1 MNQKEKYMAKNA
13 LAALSALVAEISAG
27 ASTATE
33 IERFLD
39 GDSDGG
45 VLLQAL
51 YGSVLDEP
59 IPERLLAVLRNCAD
73 DTETLPCAAAAS

>member
-1 MNQKEKYMAKNA
+1 MAKNA

-33 IERFLD
+33 IERFVD

-45 VLLQAL
+45 VLFHAL
-51 YGSVLDEP
+51 YGSVADEP
-59 IPERLLAVLRNCAD
+59 IPERLLAVLRDCSDESEA
-73 DTETLPCAAAAS
+73 LPCAAAAS

>member
-1 MNQKEKYMAKNA
+1 MAQKTA

-27 ASTATE
+27 ASTAVE

-45 VLLQAL
+45 VLFHAL
-51 YGSVLDEP
+51 YGSVADEP
-59 IPERLLAVLRNCAD
+59 IPERLLVVLRDCSDESDA
-73 DTETLPCAAAAS
+73 LPCAAAS

>member
-1 MNQKEKYMAKNA
+1 MARKTA

-39 GDSDGG
+39 GDSDGS
-45 VLLQAL
+45 VLFHAL
-51 YGSVLDEP
+51 YGSVADEP
-59 IPERLLAVLRNCAD
+59 IPERLLAVLRDCPDESEA
-73 DTETLPCAAAAS
+73 LPCAAAAS

>member
-1 MNQKEKYMAKNA
+1 MSKNA

-39 GDSDGG
+39 GDSDGS
-45 VLLQAL
+45 VLLHAL
-51 YGSVLDEP
+51 YGSVVDEP
-59 IPERLLAVLRNCAD
+59 IPERLLAVLRPCAD
-73 DTETLPCAAAAS
+73 EPETLPCTAAAS

>member
-1 MNQKEKYMAKNA
+1 MAQKTA

-27 ASTATE
+27 ASTAME

-45 VLLQAL
+45 VLFHAL
-51 YGSVLDEP
+51 YGSVVDEP
-59 IPERLLAVLRNCAD
+59 IPERLLAVLRGCSDEA
-73 DTETLPCAAAAS
+73 EASPCAAAAS

>member
-1 MNQKEKYMAKNA
+1 MKHMAKNA

-45 VLLQAL
+45 VLFQAL
-51 YGSVLDEP
+51 YGSVMDEP
-59 IPERLLAVLRNCAD
+59 IPERLLAVLRGCDESEA
-73 DTETLPCAAAAS
+73 LPCAAAAS

>member
-1 MNQKEKYMAKNA
+1 MAQKTA
-13 LAALSALVAEISAG
+13 LAALSALVAEISAR

-45 VLLQAL
+45 VLFHAL
-51 YGSVLDEP
+51 YGSIADEP
-59 IPERLLAVLRNCAD
+59 IPERLLAVLRDCSDGSEA
-73 DTETLPCAAAAS
+73 LPCAAAAS

>member
-1 MNQKEKYMAKNA
+1 MAKNA
-13 LAALSALVAEISAG
+13 LAALSALMAEISAG

-45 VLLQAL
+45 VLFHAL
-51 YGSVLDEP
+51 YGSVADEP
-59 IPERLLAVLRNCAD
+59 IPERLLAVLRNCAEEES
-73 DTETLPCAAAAS
+73 ETLPCAAAAS

>member
-1 MNQKEKYMAKNA
+1 MAKKTA

-33 IERFLD
+33 VERFLD

-45 VLLQAL
+45 VLFHAL
-51 YGSVLDEP
+51 YGSVADEP
-59 IPERLLAVLRNCAD
+59 IPERLLAVLRDCGEGSDA
-73 DTETLPCAAAAS
+73 LPCAAAAS

>member
-1 MNQKEKYMAKNA
+1 MAKKTA

-45 VLLQAL
+45 VLFHAL
-51 YGSVLDEP
+51 YGSVADEP
-59 IPERLLAVLRNCAD
+59 IPERLLAVLRDCPD
-73 DTETLPCAAAAS
+73 ESETLPCAAAAS